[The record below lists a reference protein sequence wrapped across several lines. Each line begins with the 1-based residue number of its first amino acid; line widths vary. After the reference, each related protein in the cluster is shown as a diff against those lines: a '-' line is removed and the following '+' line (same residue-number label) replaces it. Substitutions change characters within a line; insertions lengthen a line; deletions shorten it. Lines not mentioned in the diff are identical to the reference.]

1 MAGRTNRPADRS
13 ALELMMP
20 LGDGIADIINSNCEE
35 PFRPARQ
42 CDVGGPMI
50 RKCWL
55 VVVMVVLLVVVMV
68 VLVVYK

>member
-1 MAGRTNRPADRS
+1 MEGRTDRPADRS
-13 ALELMMP
+13 AIELLMP

-55 VVVMVVLLVVVMV
+55 VSSVVVLLVVVMV